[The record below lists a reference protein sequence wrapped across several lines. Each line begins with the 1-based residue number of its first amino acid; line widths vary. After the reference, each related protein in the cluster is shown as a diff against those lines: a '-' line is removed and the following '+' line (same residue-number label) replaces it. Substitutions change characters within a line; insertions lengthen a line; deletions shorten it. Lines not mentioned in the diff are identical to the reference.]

1 MVKDFKDQTL
11 TTSQDRLHY
20 IEKLKKDNR
29 DAILGTLVTDS
40 EGKAAMLLK
49 DFVKKTGFIVV
60 QTRGVEG
67 YDLALPQYSTEM
79 KASIEDE
86 VKVYEFV
93 LKDDYTKSAKISIK
107 KQMSV
112 NKDKYVPNLG
122 RNFRSLIRMEKWSI
136 L

>member
-1 MVKDFKDQTL
+1 M
-11 TTSQDRLHY
+11 
-20 IEKLKKDNR
+20 
-29 DAILGTLVTDS
+29 
-40 EGKAAMLLK
+40 
-49 DFVKKTGFIVV
+49 

-107 KQMSV
+107 KQNV
-112 NKDKYVPNLG
+112 RK
-122 RNFRSLIRMEKWSI
+122 
-136 L
+136 

>member
-1 MVKDFKDQTL
+1 
-11 TTSQDRLHY
+11 
-20 IEKLKKDNR
+20 
-29 DAILGTLVTDS
+29 
-40 EGKAAMLLK
+40 MLLK

-93 LKDDYTKSAKISIK
+93 LKRTII
-107 KQMSV
+107 Q
-112 NKDKYVPNLG
+112 NPQ
-122 RNFRSLIRMEKWSI
+122 RFRSKNANVRK
-136 L
+136 

>member
-1 MVKDFKDQTL
+1 
-11 TTSQDRLHY
+11 
-20 IEKLKKDNR
+20 
-29 DAILGTLVTDS
+29 
-40 EGKAAMLLK
+40 MLLK

-93 LKDDYTKSAKISIK
+93 LKRRLYKIR
-107 KQMSV
+107 
-112 NKDKYVPNLG
+112 KDFDQKANV
-122 RNFRSLIRMEKWSI
+122 RK
-136 L
+136 

>member
-1 MVKDFKDQTL
+1 
-11 TTSQDRLHY
+11 
-20 IEKLKKDNR
+20 
-29 DAILGTLVTDS
+29 
-40 EGKAAMLLK
+40 MLLK

-93 LKDDYTKSAKISIK
+93 LKTII
-107 KQMSV
+107 Q
-112 NKDKYVPNLG
+112 NPQ
-122 RNFRSLIRMEKWSI
+122 RFRSKSKCP
-136 L
+136 